1 MADNS
6 FYGRLKKLFST
17 SVIVRNQGGKLR
29 VIDFDETQAIATNL
43 RDRYMR
49 LHSSA
54 MNNTFENYLAYQQI
68 RQELFRDYDA
78 MDQDPIITSALDIYA
93 DESTSRN
100 EYGRVIEIKTNN
112 DHVKDILTNLF
123 YDIVNVEFNLWPW
136 VRGLVKYGDFFLH
149 LEIAENLGIVGVQP
163 LSVYEITRVEGY
175 DPNNWQAVKF
185 VHTPLATKSLFIAGQ
200 KTEYENY
207 EISHFRLLSDT
218 NFLPYGKSLLEGARR
233 LWKQIQ
239 LMEDAMIIH
248 RIVRAPQKRIF
259 KIDVGGIAP
268 GEVDN
273 YIQKIINK
281 SKKTPYVDQ
290 NSGEYNLKYNIQN
303 LMEDFYLP
311 VRGNDSGTE
320 ITNLDGLEYA
330 PMDDINYLKDK
341 MFAALKIPKQ
351 HLGYL
356 EDGNSKAT
364 LAAMDMRFAK
374 TIERLQRIIVD
385 GLEKIAIAHLYS
397 QGIDDSE
404 LTNFELQLTLP
415 SLIYEQEKV
424 NLWTMKM
431 ELIQKMDQLKV
442 ISKEWIYKN
451 ILNFSYEEAEL
462 QIEGLKKDA
471 MLTFKLNNLE
481 QTGTEKPQDQQGMLG
496 QQAALGSDENG
507 QPMATDGEEQPQDGS
522 APLAQPGEDEQAPEE
537 QEPTPN
543 GQPLNVEDQ
552 IAKLKAQLSDD
563 TEGDDDEENQ
573 NEAKAVGR
581 PKEYSTRGKD
591 KSPFGRDVIGSKDLK
606 NQYKNESFIDMLKKN
621 LSKGG
626 KKVISEGKSMLDEQ
640 NIIEN

>member
-1 MADNS
+1 MADTS

-17 SVIVRNQGGKLR
+17 STIVRNQGGKLR

-49 LHSSA
+49 LHSST
-54 MNNTFENYLAYQQI
+54 MNNTYENYLAYQQI
-68 RQELFRDYDA
+68 RQELFRDYDS
-78 MDQDPIITSALDIYA
+78 MDQDPIIASALDIYA

-100 EYGRVIEIKTNN
+100 EYGRVLEIKTNN
-112 DHVKDILTNLF
+112 EHIKSILDNLF
-123 YDIVNVEFNLWPW
+123 YDVVNVEFNMWPW
-136 VRGLVKYGDFFLH
+136 FRNLVKYGDFFLH

-163 LSVYEITRVEGY
+163 LSPYEITRVEGF

-185 VHTPLATKSLFIAGQ
+185 VYTPLATKSLFIAGQ
-200 KTEYENY
+200 KTEFENY
-207 EISHFRLLSDT
+207 EIAHFRLLSDT
-218 NFLPYGKSLLEGARR
+218 NFLPYGKSMLESARR
-233 LWKQIQ
+233 LWKQIT

-259 KIDVGGIAP
+259 KIDVGGIPP
-268 GEVDN
+268 GEVDSF
-273 YIQKIINK
+273 IQKIIQK
-281 SKKTPYVDQ
+281 SKKTPYVNA

-311 VRGNDSGTE
+311 VRGGDSGTE
-320 ITNLDGLEYA
+320 ITNLEGLEYA
-330 PMDDINYLKDK
+330 PMEDIDYLKNK

-374 TIERLQRIIVD
+374 TIERLQRIVVD

-404 LTNFELQLTLP
+404 LTNFELSLTLP
-415 SLIYEQEKV
+415 SLIYEQEKI

-442 ISKEWIYKN
+442 ISKDWIYKN
-451 ILNFSYEEAEL
+451 ILNFTFEEAEL
-462 QIEGLKKDA
+462 QREALKDDA
-471 MLTFKLNNLE
+471 KLTFKLNNLE
-481 QTGTEKPQDQQGMLG
+481 QLGKEEGDQQQGDPGMLA
-496 QQAALGSDENG
+496 QQPQLGNDETG
-507 QPMATDGEEQPQDGS
+507 APMDVDTEEPPVDGE
-522 APLAQPGEDEQAPEE
+522 EE

-552 IAKLKAQLSDD
+552 INKLKADLS
-563 TEGDDDEENQ
+563 GDEPQ
-573 NEAKAVGR
+573 QEAKMAGR

-606 NQYKNESFIDMLKKN
+606 YNSRNESFIDSIKK
-621 LSKGG
+621 SITRGG
-626 KKVISEGKSMLDEQ
+626 KHIIKEGKSMMDEQ
-640 NIIEN
+640 NILEN

>member
-1 MADNS
+1 MADTS

-17 SVIVRNQGGKLR
+17 STIVRNQGGKLR

-49 LHSSA
+49 LHSST
-54 MNNTFENYLAYQQI
+54 MNNTYENYLAYQQI
-68 RQELFRDYDA
+68 RQELFRDYDS
-78 MDQDPIITSALDIYA
+78 MDQDPIIASALDIYA

-100 EYGRVIEIKTNN
+100 EYGRVLEIKTNN
-112 DHVKDILTNLF
+112 EHIKSILDNLF
-123 YDIVNVEFNLWPW
+123 YDVVNVEFNMWPW
-136 VRGLVKYGDFFLH
+136 FRNLVKYGDFFLH

-163 LSVYEITRVEGY
+163 LSPYEITRVEGF

-185 VHTPLATKSLFIAGQ
+185 VYTPLATKSLFVAGQ
-200 KTEYENY
+200 KTEFENY
-207 EISHFRLLSDT
+207 EIAHFRLLSDT
-218 NFLPYGKSLLEGARR
+218 NFLPYGKSMLESARR
-233 LWKQIQ
+233 LWKQIT

-259 KIDVGGIAP
+259 KIDVGGIPP
-268 GEVDN
+268 GEVDSF
-273 YIQKIINK
+273 IQKIIQK
-281 SKKTPYVDQ
+281 SKKTPYVNA

-311 VRGNDSGTE
+311 VRGGDSGTE
-320 ITNLDGLEYA
+320 ITNLEGLEYA
-330 PMDDINYLKDK
+330 PMEDIDYLKNK

-374 TIERLQRIIVD
+374 TIERLQRIVVD

-404 LTNFELQLTLP
+404 LTNFELSLTLP
-415 SLIYEQEKV
+415 SLIYEQEKI

-442 ISKEWIYKN
+442 ISKDWIYKN
-451 ILNFSYEEAEL
+451 ILNFTFEEAEL
-462 QIEGLKKDA
+462 QREALKDDA
-471 MLTFKLNNLE
+471 KLTFKLNNLE
-481 QTGTEKPQDQQGMLG
+481 QLGKEEGDQQQGDPGMLA
-496 QQAALGSDENG
+496 QQPQLGNDETG
-507 QPMATDGEEQPQDGS
+507 APMDVDTEEPPVDGE
-522 APLAQPGEDEQAPEE
+522 EE

-543 GQPLNVEDQ
+543 GQPLDVEDQ
-552 IAKLKAQLSDD
+552 INKLKADLS
-563 TEGDDDEENQ
+563 GDEPQ
-573 NEAKAVGR
+573 QEAKMAGR

-606 NQYKNESFIDMLKKN
+606 YNSRNESFIDSIKK
-621 LSKGG
+621 SITRGG
-626 KKVISEGKSMLDEQ
+626 KQIIKEGKSMMDEQ
-640 NIIEN
+640 NILEN

>member
-1 MADNS
+1 MADTS

-17 SVIVRNQGGKLR
+17 STIVRNQGGKLR

-49 LHSSA
+49 LHSST
-54 MNNTFENYLAYQQI
+54 MNNTYENYLAYQQI
-68 RQELFRDYDA
+68 RQELFRDYDS
-78 MDQDPIITSALDIYA
+78 MDQDPIIASALDIYA

-100 EYGRVIEIKTNN
+100 EYGRVLEIKTNN
-112 DHVKDILTNLF
+112 EHIKSILDNLF
-123 YDIVNVEFNLWPW
+123 YDVVNVEFNMWPW
-136 VRGLVKYGDFFLH
+136 FRNLVKYGDFFLH

-163 LSVYEITRVEGY
+163 LSPYEITRVEGF

-185 VHTPLATKSLFIAGQ
+185 VYTPLATKSLFIAGQ
-200 KTEYENY
+200 KTEFENY
-207 EISHFRLLSDT
+207 EIAHFRLLSDT
-218 NFLPYGKSLLEGARR
+218 NFLPYGKSMLESARR
-233 LWKQIQ
+233 LWKQIT

-259 KIDVGGIAP
+259 KIDVGGIPP
-268 GEVDN
+268 GEVDSF
-273 YIQKIINK
+273 IQKIIQK
-281 SKKTPYVDQ
+281 SKKTPYVNA

-311 VRGNDSGTE
+311 VRGGDSGTE
-320 ITNLDGLEYA
+320 ITNLGGLEYA
-330 PMDDINYLKDK
+330 PMEDIDYLKNK

-374 TIERLQRIIVD
+374 TIERLQRIVVD

-404 LTNFELQLTLP
+404 LTNFELSLTLP
-415 SLIYEQEKV
+415 SLIYEQEKI

-442 ISKEWIYKN
+442 ISKDWIYKN
-451 ILNFSYEEAEL
+451 ILNFTFEEAEL
-462 QIEGLKKDA
+462 QREALKDDA
-471 MLTFKLNNLE
+471 KLTFKLNNLE
-481 QTGTEKPQDQQGMLG
+481 QLGKEEGDQQQGDPGMLA
-496 QQAALGSDENG
+496 QQPQLGNDETG
-507 QPMATDGEEQPQDGS
+507 APMDVDTEEPPVDGE
-522 APLAQPGEDEQAPEE
+522 EE

-552 IAKLKAQLSDD
+552 INKLKADLS
-563 TEGDDDEENQ
+563 GDEPQ
-573 NEAKAVGR
+573 QEAKMAGR

-606 NQYKNESFIDMLKKN
+606 YNSRNESFIDSIKK
-621 LSKGG
+621 SITRGG
-626 KKVISEGKSMLDEQ
+626 KQIIKEGKSMMDEQ
-640 NIIEN
+640 NILEN

>member
-1 MADNS
+1 M
-6 FYGRLKKLFST
+6 
-17 SVIVRNQGGKLR
+17 
-29 VIDFDETQAIATNL
+29 
-43 RDRYMR
+43 
-49 LHSSA
+49 
-54 MNNTFENYLAYQQI
+54 
-68 RQELFRDYDA
+68 
-78 MDQDPIITSALDIYA
+78 
-93 DESTSRN
+93 
-100 EYGRVIEIKTNN
+100 
-112 DHVKDILTNLF
+112 
-123 YDIVNVEFNLWPW
+123 
-136 VRGLVKYGDFFLH
+136 VKYGDFFLH

-163 LSVYEITRVEGY
+163 LSAYEITRVEGF

-185 VHTPLATKSLFIAGQ
+185 VHTPLATKSLFVAGQ

-207 EISHFRLLSDT
+207 EIAHFRLLSDT
-218 NFLPYGKSLLEGARR
+218 NFLPYGKSILEGARR
-233 LWKQIQ
+233 LWKQLS

-268 GEVDN
+268 NEVDQ
-273 YIQKIINK
+273 YIQRIINK
-281 SKKTPYVDQ
+281 SKKTPYVNADT
-290 NSGEYNLKYNIQN
+290 GEYNLKYNVQN

-330 PMDDINYLKDK
+330 PMEDIDYLKNK

-374 TIERLQRIIVD
+374 TIERLQRIVVD

-404 LTNFELQLTLP
+404 LTNFELELTLP

-442 ISKEWIYKN
+442 ISKEWMYKN
-451 ILNFSYEEAEL
+451 ILNFSYEEAAL
-462 QIEGLKKDA
+462 QVEGLKKDA
-471 MLTFKLNNLE
+471 MLTFKLTNLE
-481 QTGTEKPQDQQGMLG
+481 TTGNEKPQEQQSALG
-496 QQAALGSDENG
+496 QQPPLGSDENG
-507 QPMATDGEEQPQDGS
+507 EPMDTDEPPIEGDEQPQ
-522 APLAQPGEDEQAPEE
+522 E
-537 QEPTPN
+537 EPTPN

-552 IAKLKAQLSDD
+552 IQKLKSQLGGED
-563 TEGDDDEENQ
+563 EDEEQ
-573 NEAKAVGR
+573 PQQEAKAVGR

-591 KSPFGRDVIGSKDLK
+591 KSPFGRDVTGSKDLK
-606 NQYKNESFIDMLKKN
+606 NQYKNESFIDMLRKN
-621 LSKGG
+621 IIRGGSK
-626 KKVISEGKSMLDEQ
+626 IINEGKSMLDEQ

>member
-1 MADNS
+1 MADTS

-17 SVIVRNQGGKLR
+17 STIVRNQGGKLR

-49 LHSSA
+49 LHSST
-54 MNNTFENYLAYQQI
+54 MNNTYENYLAYQQI
-68 RQELFRDYDA
+68 RQELFRDYVS
-78 MDQDPIITSALDIYA
+78 MDQDPIIASALDIYA

-100 EYGRVIEIKTNN
+100 EYGRVLEIKTNN
-112 DHVKDILTNLF
+112 EHIKSILDNLF
-123 YDIVNVEFNLWPW
+123 YDVVNVEFNMWPW
-136 VRGLVKYGDFFLH
+136 FRNLVKYGDFFLH

-163 LSVYEITRVEGY
+163 LSPYEITRVEGF

-185 VHTPLATKSLFIAGQ
+185 VYTPLATKSLFIAGQ
-200 KTEYENY
+200 KTEFENY
-207 EISHFRLLSDT
+207 EIAHFRLLSDT
-218 NFLPYGKSLLEGARR
+218 NFLPYGKSMLESARR
-233 LWKQIQ
+233 LWKQIT

-259 KIDVGGIAP
+259 KIDVGGIPP
-268 GEVDN
+268 GEVDSF
-273 YIQKIINK
+273 IQKIIQK
-281 SKKTPYVDQ
+281 SKKTPYVNA

-311 VRGNDSGTE
+311 VRGGDSGTE
-320 ITNLDGLEYA
+320 ITNLEGLEYA
-330 PMDDINYLKDK
+330 PMEDIDYLKNK

-374 TIERLQRIIVD
+374 TIERLQRIVVD

-404 LTNFELQLTLP
+404 LTNFELSLTLP
-415 SLIYEQEKV
+415 SLIYEQEKI

-442 ISKEWIYKN
+442 ISKDWIYKN
-451 ILNFSYEEAEL
+451 ILNFTFEEAEL
-462 QIEGLKKDA
+462 QREALKDDA
-471 MLTFKLNNLE
+471 KLTFKLNNLE
-481 QTGTEKPQDQQGMLG
+481 QLGKEEGDQQQGDPGMLA
-496 QQAALGSDENG
+496 QQPQLGNDETG
-507 QPMATDGEEQPQDGS
+507 APMDVDTEEPPVDGE
-522 APLAQPGEDEQAPEE
+522 EE

-543 GQPLNVEDQ
+543 GQPLDVEDQ
-552 IAKLKAQLSDD
+552 INKLKADLS
-563 TEGDDDEENQ
+563 GDEPQ
-573 NEAKAVGR
+573 QEAKMAGR

-606 NQYKNESFIDMLKKN
+606 YNSRNESFIDSIKK
-621 LSKGG
+621 SITRGG
-626 KKVISEGKSMLDEQ
+626 KQIIKEGKSMMDEQ
-640 NIIEN
+640 NILEN

>member
-1 MADNS
+1 MADTS

-17 SVIVRNQGGKLR
+17 STIVRNQGGKLR

-49 LHSSA
+49 LHSST
-54 MNNTFENYLAYQQI
+54 MNNTYENYLAYQQI
-68 RQELFRDYDA
+68 RQELFRDYDS
-78 MDQDPIITSALDIYA
+78 MDQDPIIASALDIYA

-100 EYGRVIEIKTNN
+100 EYGRVLEIKTNN
-112 DHVKDILTNLF
+112 EHIKAILENLF
-123 YDIVNVEFNLWPW
+123 YDIVNVEFNMWPW
-136 VRGLVKYGDFFLH
+136 FRNLVKYGDFFLH

-163 LSVYEITRVEGY
+163 LSAYEITRVEGF

-185 VHTPLATKSLFIAGQ
+185 VYTPLATKSLFIAGQ
-200 KTEYENY
+200 KTEFENY
-207 EISHFRLLSDT
+207 EIAHFRLLSDT
-218 NFLPYGKSLLEGARR
+218 NFLPYGKSMLESARR
-233 LWKQIQ
+233 LWKQIT

-259 KIDVGGIAP
+259 KIDVGGIPP
-268 GEVDN
+268 GEVDSF
-273 YIQKIINK
+273 IQKIIQK
-281 SKKTPYVDQ
+281 SKKTPYVNA

-311 VRGNDSGTE
+311 VRGGDSGTE

-330 PMDDINYLKDK
+330 PMEDIDYLKNK

-374 TIERLQRIIVD
+374 TIERLQRIVVD

-397 QGIDDSE
+397 QGVDDSE
-404 LTNFELQLTLP
+404 LTNFELSLTLP
-415 SLIYEQEKV
+415 SLIYEQEKI

-442 ISKEWIYKN
+442 ISKDWIYKN
-451 ILNFSYEEAEL
+451 ILNFSFEEAEL
-462 QIEGLKKDA
+462 QREALKDDA
-471 MLTFKLNNLE
+471 MMTFKLTNLE
-481 QTGTEKPQDQQGMLG
+481 TTGTEKPQDQQGMLG
-496 QQAALGSDENG
+496 QQPALGSDEAG
-507 QPMATDGEEQPQDGS
+507 TPMDVDTEEPPVDGEEQPQ
-522 APLAQPGEDEQAPEE
+522 E
-537 QEPTPN
+537 EPTPN

-552 IAKLKAQLSDD
+552 INKLKADLG
-563 TEGDDDEENQ
+563 GDDNQ
-573 NEAKAVGR
+573 QEAKIAGR

-606 NQYKNESFIDMLKKN
+606 YNSRNENFIDSIKK
-621 LSKGG
+621 SITKGG
-626 KKVISEGKSMLDEQ
+626 SKIINEGKSMMDEQ